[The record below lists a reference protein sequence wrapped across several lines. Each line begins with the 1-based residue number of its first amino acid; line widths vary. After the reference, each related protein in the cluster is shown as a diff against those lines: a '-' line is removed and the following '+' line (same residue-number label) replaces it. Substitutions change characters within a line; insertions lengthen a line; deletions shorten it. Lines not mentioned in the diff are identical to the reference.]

1 MTNVIKFPT
10 SYSKARTARELYF
23 ALRRYTK
30 TPERMS
36 DLLRDLLDYKM
47 TDTFAKDLAILMVM
61 IHREERD
68 KEWPPLTTR

>member
-1 MTNVIKFPT
+1 
-10 SYSKARTARELYF
+10 
-23 ALRRYTK
+23 
-30 TPERMS
+30 MS